1 MGYLIIYLLLE
12 PLKRVLSALL
22 YPAIYLLRG
31 VVRDTESVTW
41 KGYLYTPEKCLG
53 AFLAWLMLDDSIHM
67 ETGYDFAASEKK
79 YPAWIWNNG
88 KAGEFLLSYWW
99 SAIRNSFVNWNNL
112 SAYLLGSYVGELS
125 HTGSEKN
132 FYKVRL
138 YTNGVRPYCEFYLFG
153 RWNQVGWLKGTPR
166 FEIDIMKRRKR

>member
-1 MGYLIIYLLLE
+1 MIILILYLLLE
-12 PLKRVLSALL
+12 PVKRVASALL
-22 YPAIYLLRG
+22 YPLAYALRRQLRTG
-31 VVRDTESVTW
+31 KVMRPE
-41 KGYLYTPEKCLG
+41 YLYEPTFFPL
-53 AFLAWLMLDDSIHM
+53 WLMLDDSIHM

-88 KAGEFLLSYWW
+88 RAGEFLLSYWW

-125 HTGSEKN
+125 HIGSEKN
-132 FYKVRL
+132 FYKVRQ

-166 FEIDIMKRRKR
+166 FEIDIMKRRER